1 MVDPTQIL
9 LFTVVTVLTAL
20 LVAVGIQVFF
30 VLREVKR
37 SVEKINKILEE
48 ASVVASSV
56 SKPVIGIA
64 NFVEGIKGLRDLI
77 DMVSQRH
84 GKQLSEGYEEEHLE
98 EPEGHSHIEA
108 LQERGRRFFHK
119 DGKPLTS

>member
-30 VLREVKR
+30 ILREARKALNKV
-37 SVEKINKILEE
+37 NKILED
-48 ASVVASSV
+48 ASLVSSSV

-64 NFVEGIKGLRDLI
+64 NFVEGIQGLRDLI
-77 DMVSQRH
+77 DLVSKKASDRSL
-84 GKQLSEGYEEEHLE
+84 GEGYET
-98 EPEGHSHIEA
+98 HSHIEA